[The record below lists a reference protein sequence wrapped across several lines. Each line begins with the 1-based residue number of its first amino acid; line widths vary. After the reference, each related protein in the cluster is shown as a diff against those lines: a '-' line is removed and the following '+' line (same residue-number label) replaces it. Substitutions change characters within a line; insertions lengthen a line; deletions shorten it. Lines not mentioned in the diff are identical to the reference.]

1 MKIFFKPAEVVIDQ
15 EITKLLEKPLDDKTK
30 QTFNKANSFNQTCLT
45 SKLKVFFIILFLQ
58 PHEKVKII
66 NTAKQNKC
74 FVNFSS
80 NYCHLD
86 RFLTHLFFV
95 PPKLLMAL
103 SQRSEKNV
111 GGLEARKTE
120 EEKTSQHNERQ
131 QEKETGEA
139 HKKANLFFPSSH
151 QNGKITKKREG
162 Q

>member
-1 MKIFFKPAEVVIDQ
+1 M
-15 EITKLLEKPLDDKTK
+15 
-30 QTFNKANSFNQTCLT
+30 
-45 SKLKVFFIILFLQ
+45 
-58 PHEKVKII
+58 KII
-66 NTAKQNKC
+66 NSQAEERKNC

-86 RFLTHLFFV
+86 RFLTHLFLV

-103 SQRSEKNV
+103 SRRSEKNV
-111 GGLEARKTE
+111 WWVEGKKNE
-120 EEKTSQHNERQ
+120 EERTSQHNERQ
-131 QEKETGEA
+131 REKEAGEA